1 MRRNYIS
8 NEYTNSIIPG
18 TFNMIEESNY
28 FGSKML
34 EIEDSIY
41 HADQNLIYYQQ
52 PNGEQFDISIE
63 SSLTSVVYSASSDKN
78 ENHTI
83 KLDLSQSI
91 SQKNNNTKWIIEINI
106 SNILSNYLFVI
117 LKRYRTFEGIK
128 TNMTLNNDV
137 NTAIKKYV
145 YKNVVNRYKY
155 KSLDFYVNYT
165 DLKNQNVLQF
175 INNWEPNISI
185 ESNKSKKLQTELSY
199 DNSNLKLIYN
209 QEKPSKDY
217 SFQYYFNILFEKI

>member
-8 NEYTNSIIPG
+8 NEYVNSVIQG
-18 TFNMIEESNY
+18 TYNMIEESNY

-34 EIEDSIY
+34 EIEDNIY
-41 HADQNLIYYQQ
+41 LADQNLIYYQQ

-83 KLDLSQSI
+83 KFDLSQSI
-91 SQKNNNTKWIIEINI
+91 SQKNNNTKWIIEINM
-106 SNILSNYLFVI
+106 SNILSNYLFAI

-145 YKNVVNRYKY
+145 DKNVVNRYKY

-175 INNWEPNISI
+175 INKWEPNISI
-185 ESNKSKKLQTELSY
+185 ESNKSKKIQTELSY
-199 DNSNLKLIYN
+199 DNSNLKLIYS

>member
-91 SQKNNNTKWIIEINI
+91 SQKNNNTKWIIEINM
-106 SNILSNYLFVI
+106 SNILSNYLFAI

-145 YKNVVNRYKY
+145 DKNVVNRYKY

-217 SFQYYFNILFEKI
+217 SFQYFWNLEFVKI

>member
-91 SQKNNNTKWIIEINI
+91 SQKNNNTKWIIEINM
-106 SNILSNYLFVI
+106 SNILSNYLFAI

-137 NTAIKKYV
+137 NTSIKKYV
-145 YKNVVNRYKY
+145 DKNVVNRYKY

-175 INNWEPNISI
+175 INKWEPNISI